1 MNALLLSAGLGTRL
15 RPLTNNIPKALI
27 EVNNEPILKLNLD
40 KLYKFG
46 ISRVIVNVHY
56 LSDKIIDYIKK
67 LSYPNMEI
75 VISDETEML
84 LDTGG
89 ALLKAKGLFIKD
101 EPILIHN
108 VDILSDTNFL
118 ELLEYKNSKNIDVLL
133 VVQNRTNYRKLIFDS
148 TKKLVGWVNHNS
160 NVQKT
165 IKNVVMPTTEFS
177 FSGISLISYDLLQ
190 DIPYTGAFSII
201 NLFLN
206 WSEKYNV
213 SYYDDT
219 DSYWFDIGTIDS
231 LEQANNFFKTTNLN
245 FY

>member
-67 LSYPNMEI
+67 LSYPKMEI
-75 VISDETEML
+75 IISDESEML

-89 ALLKAKGLFIKD
+89 ALLKAKDLFIKD

-108 VDILSDTNFL
+108 VDILSDTNFS
-118 ELLEYKNSKNIDVLL
+118 ELLEYKNSKNIDALL
-133 VVQNRTNYRKLIFDS
+133 VVQNRANDRKLIFDS
-148 TKKLVGWVNHNS
+148 NNKLVGWVNHNS

-165 IKNVVMPTTEFS
+165 IRNIVMPTIEFG
-177 FSGISLISYDLLQ
+177 FSGISLISYNLLQ
-190 DIPYTGAFSII
+190 DIPYSGTFSII

-206 WSEKYNV
+206 WSKKYNV

-219 DSYWFDIGTIDS
+219 NSYWFDIGTIDS
-231 LEQANNFFKTTNLN
+231 LEQANNFFKTTD
-245 FY
+245 

>member
-89 ALLKAKGLFIKD
+89 ALLKAKDLFIKD

-148 TKKLVGWVNHNS
+148 TKK
-160 NVQKT
+160 
-165 IKNVVMPTTEFS
+165 
-177 FSGISLISYDLLQ
+177 
-190 DIPYTGAFSII
+190 
-201 NLFLN
+201 
-206 WSEKYNV
+206 
-213 SYYDDT
+213 
-219 DSYWFDIGTIDS
+219 
-231 LEQANNFFKTTNLN
+231 
-245 FY
+245 

>member
-75 VISDETEML
+75 IISDESEML

-89 ALLKAKGLFIKD
+89 ALLKAKDLFIKD

-108 VDILSDTNFL
+108 VDILSDTNL
-118 ELLEYKNSKNIDVLL
+118 SELLEYKNSKNIDALL
-133 VVQNRTNYRKLIFDS
+133 VVQNRANDRKLIFDS
-148 TKKLVGWVNHNS
+148 NNKLVGWVNHNS

-165 IKNVVMPTTEFS
+165 IRNIVMPTIEFG
-177 FSGISLISYDLLQ
+177 FSGISLISYNLLQ
-190 DIPYTGAFSII
+190 DIPYSGTFSII

-213 SYYDDT
+213 S
-219 DSYWFDIGTIDS
+219 
-231 LEQANNFFKTTNLN
+231 
-245 FY
+245 